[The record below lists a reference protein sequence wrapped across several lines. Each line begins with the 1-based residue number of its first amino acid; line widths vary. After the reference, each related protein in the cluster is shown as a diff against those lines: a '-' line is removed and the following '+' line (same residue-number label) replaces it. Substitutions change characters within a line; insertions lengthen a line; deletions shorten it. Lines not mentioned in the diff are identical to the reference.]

1 MILSAQARHSTA
13 ADPIVAARQ
22 QALRL
27 LAGREHSRLE
37 LEQKLAVRGF
47 ENSVIREALIPLERE
62 GAIDELRLT
71 ERYVEER
78 IEKGFGPLRI
88 RSELRHKGVADELID
103 RCLQVST
110 ETWEARLAAVCDRR
124 FGAEPPEDRAD
135 FARRARFLAQRGFPT
150 ESIRRLLRWND

>member
-1 MILSAQARHSTA
+1 MILSAQPRQSSDS
-13 ADPIVAARQ
+13 DPVVAAQR

-37 LEQKLAVRGF
+37 LERKLASRGF
-47 ENSVIREALIPLERE
+47 DASAIGEALVRLERE
-62 GAIDELRLT
+62 GALDESRLA

-78 IEKGFGPLRI
+78 IDKGFGPLRI
-88 RSELRHKGVADELID
+88 RSELRNKGVDDALID
-103 RCLQVST
+103 RCLQGSS

-135 FARRARFLAQRGFPT
+135 VARRARFLAQRGFPT